1 MISEG
6 DKMNRKWKYIAIV
19 LFMLFTFGFIQNAA
33 ARDLIVV
40 ASKVTQKTSLDW
52 LAFIESKE
60 IPVKIITPDSF
71 SRYKEELYIVVLGS
85 INESNEITDIAKD
98 ALTAEEYKNLVNN
111 SEGKMFYKP
120 QAWNVGQ
127 KVILFLGSNQESV
140 AKARKSSKE
149 KWYDMLKEWFDIDE
163 SEGFHVY

>member
-1 MISEG
+1 
-6 DKMNRKWKYIAIV
+6 MNRKQKYIATAI
-19 LFMLFTFGFIQNAA
+19 FMLFTFGFIQNAA

-40 ASKVTQKTSLDW
+40 ASKETQKASMDW
-52 LAFIESKE
+52 LGFIESKE
-60 IPVKIITPDSF
+60 IPFKIITPDSF

-85 INESNEITDIAKD
+85 INESEKVAEIAKD
-98 ALTAEEYKNLVNN
+98 ALTSDEYKALEKN
-111 SEGKMFYKP
+111 EKGKMYYKP

-127 KVILFLGSNQESV
+127 KVILFLGSNQEAV

-149 KWYDMLKEWFDIDE
+149 EWFEMLKEWFDIDE